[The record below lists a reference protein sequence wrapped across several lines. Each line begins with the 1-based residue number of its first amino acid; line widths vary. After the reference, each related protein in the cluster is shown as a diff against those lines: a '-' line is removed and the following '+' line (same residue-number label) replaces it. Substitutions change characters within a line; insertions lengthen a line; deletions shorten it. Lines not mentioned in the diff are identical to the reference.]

1 MKPTKH
7 QVKEAAH
14 QLEQSLVD
22 AGKIIEGGWAG
33 FALAVLP
40 KNVSQVQHDEM
51 RKAFFAGA
59 QHLFASMMNI
69 LDPGSEPTDRD
80 LRRMDQIHQEL
91 EIFGKSFELQYG
103 PAEGS
108 G

>member
-1 MKPTKH
+1 MNR
-7 QVKEAAH
+7 KEIQDTTRKLSA
-14 QLEQSLVD
+14 SLTD

-33 FALAVLP
+33 FRLAVLP
-40 KNVSQVQHDEM
+40 ENASQIQVDEM

-59 QHLFASMMNI
+59 QHLFSSIMCI

-91 EIFGKSFELQYG
+91 EAFQKDFEAKYS
-103 PAEGS
+103 AELS
-108 G
+108 GH